1 MSIDFKDV
9 NLYLSY
15 MVDQTISTVSGDI
28 KGYRAAKKPV
38 LIVGIQT

>member
-15 MVDQTISTVSGDI
+15 MVDPTFSTVSGDI
-28 KGYRAAKKPV
+28 SKFRSLKNPV
-38 LIVGIQT
+38 IH

>member
-15 MVDQTISTVSGDI
+15 MVDPTFSTVSGDI
-28 KGYRAAKKPV
+28 
-38 LIVGIQT
+38 